1 MVFKAISSTSHWEG
15 MAVSLWV
22 ILIDILLL
30 IWILQRPVDW
40 IKFGLIVLL
49 LASLPLLAHFLY
61 RTWSI
66 MTLEYWVDRNAITI
80 AWASMRQVIPLYRI
94 KRIIQD
100 NEQESRGGWYHWPA
114 IHLRPAQSTDFGVVQ
129 MFATRPLKECLL
141 IDVEDVIYAVSPA
154 AQEEFID
161 AVQERYRLGQAV
173 FVKSGQ
179 VHSSLFQRMWRRL
192 IRKDIIGTAL
202 ILAGIFGV
210 LVLFGLLMVRFPDL
224 PNDFVF
230 RYNADGLPERI
241 SSKSAL
247 FLLPIIGLMAWV
259 VNFIWGVWMAARD
272 QQIGAYMLW
281 GGTVVVHIFSLM
293 ALWRLMP

>member
-1 MVFKAISSTSHWEG
+1 MVFKAISSPSRWEG
-15 MAVSLWV
+15 IAISLWV

-30 IWILQRPVDW
+30 IWILRRPVDW

-49 LASLPLLAHFLY
+49 LASLPFLAHFVY
-61 RTWSI
+61 RTWSVL
-66 MTLEYWVDRNAITI
+66 TLEYWVDRNAITI
-80 AWASMRQVIPLYRI
+80 AWAGMRQVIPLYRVQ
-94 KRIIQD
+94 RIIQD
-100 NEQESRGGWYHWPA
+100 SDQEAKGGWHHWPA
-114 IHLRPAQSTDFGVVQ
+114 IHLRPVQTADLGDVQ
-129 MFATRPLKECLL
+129 MFATRPMKECILL
-141 IDVEDVIYAVSPA
+141 DLDDVIYAVSPA
-154 AQEEFID
+154 APEAFID

-173 FVKSGQ
+173 FVKAGR
-179 VHSSLFQRMWRRL
+179 VHSSLFQRIWGRL
-192 IRKDIIGTAL
+192 IQKDLIGTML
-202 ILAGIFGV
+202 ILVGILGV

-224 PNDFVF
+224 PTDLVF

-272 QQIGAYMLW
+272 QKIGAYMLW

-293 ALWRLMP
+293 ALWRLMS